1 MEDLRPPADPT
12 RPAAPGSP
20 VNLPGILDDTNR
32 LVRRAH
38 AVDGHD
44 DEPAGPLEPSGPR
57 QVVEGHRA
65 DPAPLG
71 RGDGLDGRAEPGR
84 APSLDLDERHHA
96 VALAHDV
103 NFSKPGAVSP
113 GNNCV
118 PTPLELAAGQVFA
131 EFSERLPVVVH
142 SHPYDCCT
150 WRATRGRTGRRAPF
164 ALYPP
169 PSIQCLGLMKILP
182 AVLASAMPSRRT
194 QVNLA
199 LLKRLL
205 TVLAML
211 MVVYSITFHFL
222 MAHEGQNHS
231 WFTGFYW
238 TIVAMSTL
246 GFGDVTFHTDLGRLF
261 SVIVVLSGM
270 VFMLILLPFTFIQFF
285 YAPWLEARD
294 AARAPRTLPPDT
306 EKHVLL
312 TSWGTIEMVLAR
324 RLRQFGTAF
333 AVLVPDVKQA
343 LDLHDEGIPVMVGDL
358 DDPETYTHARV
369 ERAALVVAT
378 SADTTNTNIAATVR
392 ECSET
397 VRIVATAASAA
408 SVDILELAG
417 CDQVLRLGQLLGRFM
432 ARRVFGRDGRTHVI
446 GDIDGLLIAE
456 AAAVNTRLVGQSL
469 RDARLREQH
478 NINVGGVWERGRFR
492 LGEPD
497 TVITSHT
504 VLLLAGTRA
513 QLDDYD
519 ADFGVDALAP
529 AYVVIIGG
537 GRVGRAAAT
546 ALREQGIE
554 HAIVEKIPGRVR
566 DASRVVVGDA
576 ADLEVLKEAGI
587 DRASSVI
594 VTTHEDDVNVYLT
607 LYCRRLR
614 PDMLILSRSTLER
627 NTSTLHR
634 AGADFVLSYPS
645 MGAHVIYNML
655 RESKLLFLAEGLDVF
670 TVAMPAAIG
679 GRTLAETNLRALTG
693 CNVLGIRGSDGAM
706 INANANLP
714 LPERGQLILIGDRDA
729 EQRFLELYRMNG

>member
-1 MEDLRPPADPT
+1 
-12 RPAAPGSP
+12 
-20 VNLPGILDDTNR
+20 
-32 LVRRAH
+32 
-38 AVDGHD
+38 
-44 DEPAGPLEPSGPR
+44 
-57 QVVEGHRA
+57 
-65 DPAPLG
+65 
-71 RGDGLDGRAEPGR
+71 
-84 APSLDLDERHHA
+84 
-96 VALAHDV
+96 
-103 NFSKPGAVSP
+103 
-113 GNNCV
+113 
-118 PTPLELAAGQVFA
+118 
-131 EFSERLPVVVH
+131 
-142 SHPYDCCT
+142 
-150 WRATRGRTGRRAPF
+150 
-164 ALYPP
+164 
-169 PSIQCLGLMKILP
+169 MKILP
-182 AVLASAMPSRRT
+182 AVLASAMPGRRT
-194 QVNLA
+194 QVNLK

-205 TVLAML
+205 AVLGL
-211 MVVYSITFHFL
+211 LIVVYSVLFHFL
-222 MAHEGQNHS
+222 MAQHEGQYHS

-261 SVIVVLSGM
+261 SVVVVLSGM
-270 VFMLILLPFTFIQFF
+270 LFMLILLPFTFIQFF

-294 AARAPRTLPPDT
+294 AARAPRALPPT
-306 EKHVLL
+306 TNKHVLL
-312 TSWGTIEMVLAR
+312 TNWSTIEMVLVR
-324 RLRQFGTAF
+324 RLRQFGTPF
-333 AVLVPDVKQA
+333 AVLVPDITQA
-343 LDLHDEGIPVMVGDL
+343 LELHDEGIPVMVGDL
-358 DDPETYTHARV
+358 DDPDTYVRARV
-369 ERAALVVAT
+369 ADASLVVAT
-378 SADTTNTNIAATVR
+378 GADTANTNIAATVR
-392 ECSET
+392 ECSER
-397 VRIVATAASAA
+397 VRIVATAASPA

-417 CDQVLRLGQLLGRFM
+417 CDQVLQLGQLLGRFM

-456 AAAVNTRLVGQSL
+456 AAAVNTRLVGQTL
-469 RDARLREQH
+469 RQARLREQH

-492 LGEPD
+492 LGDPD

-519 ADFGVDALAP
+519 ADFGIDALAP
-529 AYVVIIGG
+529 TYVVIIGG

-546 ALREQGIE
+546 ALREQGVE
-554 HAIVEKIPGRVR
+554 HAIVEKIPGRAR

-587 DRASSVI
+587 DQASSVI

-634 AGADFVLSYPS
+634 VGADFVLSYPS
-645 MGAHVIYNML
+645 MGAHVVYNML

-670 TVAMPAAIG
+670 TVTMPTSIA

-714 LPERGQLILIGDRDA
+714 LPDRGQLILIGDRDA
-729 EQRFLELYRMNG
+729 EQRFLEQYRPQT